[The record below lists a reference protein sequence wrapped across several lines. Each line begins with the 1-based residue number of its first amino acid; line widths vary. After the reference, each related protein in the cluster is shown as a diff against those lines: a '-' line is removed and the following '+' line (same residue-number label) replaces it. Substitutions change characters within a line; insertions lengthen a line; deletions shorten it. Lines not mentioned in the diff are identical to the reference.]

1 MSVGE
6 TTLDAPASAA
16 WMPRRLLADT
26 RLARLAARGD
36 QRAFEAIFERYH
48 QELYRYCRAILRDS
62 DDAQDALQATMA
74 SALHSLP
81 GEERRIVLRPWL
93 YRVAHNEA
101 ISILR
106 KRSEAPDSHGAP
118 EPTTAGAD
126 LEAEARERLRLL
138 VADLDRLP
146 DRQRG
151 ALVMRELSGLGYA
164 EIGAAL
170 AVSPAAARQAVYE
183 ARMALRDVS
192 RGREMDCEAARRA
205 VSEGDGRRLRS
216 RRLRAHLR
224 ACDSCSDF
232 SAAISQRRSDLRAL
246 CPPLSAIAASGLMTA
261 VLGGTGKGGLGAA
274 ASGLAGGTG
283 GVAAGGV
290 TGGMVA
296 KGASLAAAIA
306 IGAGAA
312 GMSGVVRMPVLDRN
326 GPAVE
331 QGLPPAPA
339 RGLDHAG
346 LGSGRAGGSRARSVL
361 SGRAS
366 VELDHAAR
374 PGTARTSQ
382 AGRVG
387 GAGAMGRSD
396 RTQGNGLPATSNGVP
411 PAHSSAG
418 GNSHGNGRPAGGTPG
433 KSEAAPGHGGSSPGN
448 SAAAPGRSGSN
459 PGRSGTSP
467 GHSSSPSPGNS
478 AAALGHSSSLSAGNS
493 AAAPGRSGS
502 SPARGSATAHG
513 AAVGTSSGSS

>member
-16 WMPRRLLADT
+16 WMPRRLLADA

-106 KRSEAPDSHGAP
+106 KRSEAPDSPGGP

-126 LEAEARERLRLL
+126 LEAEARERLRSL

-151 ALVMRELSGLGYA
+151 ALVMRELSGLSYA
-164 EIGAAL
+164 EIGSAL

-183 ARMALRDVS
+183 AREALRDVS
-192 RGREMDCEAARRA
+192 RGREMDCDAARRA

-246 CPPLSAIAASGLMTA
+246 CPPLSAIAASGLMTG
-261 VLGGTGKGGLGAA
+261 VLGGTGKGGLSAA
-274 ASGLAGGTG
+274 AGGVAGGT
-283 GVAAGGV
+283 GVAAGGA
-290 TGGMVA
+290 TGGMVV
-296 KGASLAAAIA
+296 KGASLAAAVA

-331 QGLPPAPA
+331 QGLPPAA
-339 RGLDHAG
+339 HHGVDHAG
-346 LGSGRAGGSRARSVL
+346 LGSACGRRVAREIHFERARIR
-361 SGRAS
+361 G
-366 VELDHAAR
+366 
-374 PGTARTSQ
+374 
-382 AGRVG
+382 
-387 GAGAMGRSD
+387 
-396 RTQGNGLPATSNGVP
+396 
-411 PAHSSAG
+411 
-418 GNSHGNGRPAGGTPG
+418 
-433 KSEAAPGHGGSSPGN
+433 
-448 SAAAPGRSGSN
+448 
-459 PGRSGTSP
+459 
-467 GHSSSPSPGNS
+467 
-478 AAALGHSSSLSAGNS
+478 
-493 AAAPGRSGS
+493 SGS
-502 SPARGSATAHG
+502 SRATHSDSDRPG
-513 AAVGTSSGSS
+513 RRRRRDGTV

>member
-126 LEAEARERLRLL
+126 LEAEARERLRSL

-151 ALVMRELSGLGYA
+151 ALVMRELSGLELCRDWSRAGRLSRR
-164 EIGAAL
+164 GAPGGL
-170 AVSPAAARQAVYE
+170 RG
-183 ARMALRDVS
+183 RMALRDVS

-246 CPPLSAIAASGLMTA
+246 CPPLSAIAASGLMTG

-274 ASGLAGGTG
+274 AGGWR
-283 GVAAGGV
+283 A
-290 TGGMVA
+290 
-296 KGASLAAAIA
+296 
-306 IGAGAA
+306 
-312 GMSGVVRMPVLDRN
+312 
-326 GPAVE
+326 GPAW
-331 QGLPPAPA
+331 
-339 RGLDHAG
+339 R
-346 LGSGRAGGSRARSVL
+346 
-361 SGRAS
+361 
-366 VELDHAAR
+366 
-374 PGTARTSQ
+374 
-382 AGRVG
+382 RVG
-387 GAGAMGRSD
+387 
-396 RTQGNGLPATSNGVP
+396 
-411 PAHSSAG
+411 
-418 GNSHGNGRPAGGTPG
+418 
-433 KSEAAPGHGGSSPGN
+433 
-448 SAAAPGRSGSN
+448 
-459 PGRSGTSP
+459 
-467 GHSSSPSPGNS
+467 
-478 AAALGHSSSLSAGNS
+478 
-493 AAAPGRSGS
+493 
-502 SPARGSATAHG
+502 
-513 AAVGTSSGSS
+513 

>member
-1 MSVGE
+1 
-6 TTLDAPASAA
+6 
-16 WMPRRLLADT
+16 MPRR
-26 RLARLAARGD
+26 RRPGCRGD
-36 QRAFEAIFERYH
+36 CWRTPASRASPLVAISALSR
-48 QELYRYCRAILRDS
+48 RSSSATTRSSTATAGRSSGIPTTPRMRCRPRWRARS
-62 DDAQDALQATMA
+62 TPFPARSAESSSVHGSTGWRTTRRSRSCASAPRPPTRTVRQSRPPPEPTWRPRPGA
-74 SALHSLP
+74 SAL
-81 GEERRIVLRPWL
+81 V
-93 YRVAHNEA
+93 
-101 ISILR
+101 
-106 KRSEAPDSHGAP
+106 
-118 EPTTAGAD
+118 
-126 LEAEARERLRLL
+126 

-151 ALVMRELSGLGYA
+151 ALVMRELSGLDYA

-183 ARMALRDVS
+183 ARVALRDVS

-382 AGRVG
+382 AGRVEAPVRWDG
-387 GAGAMGRSD
+387 LIALKGMACRRPRTEFHLPTLPRGATRTATAAPRGA
-396 RTQGNGLPATSNGVP
+396 P
-411 PAHSSAG
+411 PARVKPRRVTAV
-418 GNSHGNGRPAGGTPG
+418 RAPETAQRLR
-433 KSEAAPGHGGSSPGN
+433 AAVARTL
-448 SAAAPGRSGSN
+448 AAAEPPPVTAPHRASEIAQR
-459 PGRSGTSP
+459 PR
-467 GHSSSPSPGNS
+467 
-478 AAALGHSSSLSAGNS
+478 AAAR
-493 AAAPGRSGS
+493 P
-502 SPARGSATAHG
+502 
-513 AAVGTSSGSS
+513 